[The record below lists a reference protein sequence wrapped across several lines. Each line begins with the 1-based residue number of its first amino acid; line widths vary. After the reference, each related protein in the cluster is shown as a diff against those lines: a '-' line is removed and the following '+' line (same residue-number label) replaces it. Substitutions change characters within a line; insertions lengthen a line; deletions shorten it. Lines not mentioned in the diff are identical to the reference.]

1 MTLSKAGSWIAAG
14 IVGLSLIGTAAYVVF
29 GTNYATKHLGGDYTI
44 DLPKGEKL
52 EPYTVQW
59 QPNDSNI
66 WYLTS
71 PMEEGDTPRTYKFH
85 ESSNFGVSSGYEEEG
100 RDDGN
105 LLAVEELPVAETAE
119 EAEKF
124 SLRMR
129 RK

>member
-1 MTLSKAGSWIAAG
+1 MTLSRAGSWISVG
-14 IVGLSLIGTAAYVVF
+14 IVSLSIIGTAAYVVF

-71 PMEEGDTPRTYKFH
+71 PMEENDTPKTYKFH
-85 ESSNFGVSSGYEEEG
+85 ESSNFGVLQGTITIQEH
-100 RDDGN
+100 
-105 LLAVEELPVAETAE
+105 
-119 EAEKF
+119 K
-124 SLRMR
+124 
-129 RK
+129 